1 MNRQPRILLLYTG
14 GTIGMV
20 TNPATGALMP
30 FNFEH
35 MASQVPELQK
45 LGVDLQAITFD
56 PVIDSSDM
64 RPEHWIKMARII
76 YDHYTEFDGFVV
88 LQGTDTMAYTASALS
103 FILRGL
109 TKPVILTGSQLP
121 IGTIRTDGKENLLT
135 SIQIAADRR
144 NGKAIVPEVCVYF
157 ENQLFRGNRTTKHN
171 AEYFYAF
178 RSDNYPALAEA
189 GIEIH
194 YNNGAI
200 LPPGI
205 DVRPELHTNF
215 DCSLAMLRLFPG
227 ITREVVE
234 QICEME
240 GLKAIILQS
249 YGAGNVMTDEW
260 FTDVLKNTVQKGV
273 YVLNVTQCRAGGV
286 KMGKYESSGGLVN
299 AGVWS
304 GYDMSLEAAITKM
317 MYVLGKG
324 MNRKEAASCFK
335 KSLSGEINTDLIIEE
350 S

>member
-1 MNRQPRILLLYTG
+1 MSRSSKVLLLYTG

-20 TNPATGALMP
+20 NNPVTGALMP

-35 MASQVPELQK
+35 LANQVPELYK
-45 LGVDLQAITFD
+45 LGVDIEAITFD

-64 RPEHWIKMARII
+64 RPEYWIKLGQMI
-76 YDHYTEFDGFVV
+76 YDRYTEFDGFVI

-103 FILRGL
+103 FILQDL
-109 TKPVILTGSQLP
+109 SKPIVLTGSQLP
-121 IGTIRTDGKENLLT
+121 IGTIRTDGKENLIT
-135 SIQIAADRR
+135 SVEIAADKK
-144 NGKAIVPEVCVYF
+144 NGASRVPEVCVYF

-194 YNNGAI
+194 YNTSAI
-200 LPPGI
+200 LP
-205 DVRPELHTNF
+205 VSKNERPALHTNF
-215 DCSLAMLRLFPG
+215 DQSIAMLRLFPG
-227 ITREVVE
+227 ITEQVVE
-234 QICEME
+234 HICTMD
-240 GLKAIILQS
+240 GLKGIILQT
-249 YGAGNVMTDEW
+249 YGSGNVMTDDW
-260 FTDVLKNTVQKGV
+260 FTNIMKRTVESGK

-286 KMGKYESSGGLVN
+286 RMGKYESSKGLVD

-304 GYDMSLEAAITKM
+304 GYDISLEAAITKM
-317 MYVLGKG
+317 MYVLGEK
-324 MNRKEAASCFK
+324 MNRHNAETCFK
-335 KSLSGEINTDLIIEE
+335 KPLSGEINGDLIMAD